1 MLQAAQSEG
10 DLLGLRGSAMLMGLG
25 FGFHVCG
32 IAFCLLAL
40 GLAVGRER
48 WPGFGVVALGWRN
61 CRLGGG
67 GLALERLPVRQ
78 NGPGIISGCS
88 ETRNLKSCGLRMRRS
103 L

>member
-61 CRLGGG
+61 CRWGGG
-67 GLALERLPVRQ
+67 ALRLKGSRYGRMALASYQVVAKLE
-78 NGPGIISGCS
+78 
-88 ETRNLKSCGLRMRRS
+88 T
-103 L
+103 